1 MGYQEVSG
9 IIRSDLKIVNVKIL
23 PKIFCGLDSV
33 TSCSPFPPIFFL
45 LIKYFFIEAN
55 VIIIEENLWGSIL
68 SYEKLNISSHKVHR
82 SKKEHKLAVFELC
95 KGITNLLQES
105 NCSVFQRIYDD
116 LEKMCYRF
124 RK

>member
-1 MGYQEVSG
+1 MGKEIQKDEL
-9 IIRSDLKIVNVKIL
+9 IQIHA
-23 PKIFCGLDSV
+23 
-33 TSCSPFPPIFFL
+33 FL
-45 LIKYFFIEAN
+45 LQLRTAL
-55 VIIIEENLWGSIL
+55 ENLVENNNSKAFL
-68 SYEKLNISSHKVHR
+68 CYEKLSIGPHIIHK

-116 LEKMCYRF
+116 LEKMCNRF